1 MCDSGSPLVKGIL
14 KKPKE
19 DHTIYIHEDAW
30 LLPEHDNEPVYDPR
44 DTSFESYDPRDA
56 PATWRMK
63 YWNFK
68 RHLAILFQKKR
79 APYVEN
85 DYTEILF
92 QRVAESKDFESTPFS
107 IHSSPN
113 NRTSP
118 VKVWSLESS
127 PRLVCG
133 TDFYP
138 QKDAVMAGI
147 DVERHTVVQF
157 HPERRC
163 VTFDVDSAPEA
174 IGWAVESSAIS
185 SDGLLSTWDS
195 TLEAFSRDL
204 IPRTPPFFSTPCSSS
219 VIKDDWQEGT
229 PIRALEWSTTFS
241 DGLLSSTDPTLEA
254 ISRDLIPR
262 TPQSS
267 STRCSLD
274 LETTSSNGLLSTLT
288 STLCTTSSGLLF
300 SSPSLTRSLSSSRLS
315 LRHVFQNFHV
325 RGDRENAKNMIT
337 SMCERS
343 SSEQLLVRR
352 MNNKFK
358 ELMSEASDESP
369 EYNESITTNA
379 ASDHSVLI
387 PNFSG
392 LRNAISTGSFEVV
405 ATFEAA
411 SESFSRMDVY
421 ASVEE
426 SLEMLGDVKSAAIK
440 EGIRVTGFVSCAIG
454 CPCEGKVLP
463 AHLAQITKLL
473 LRFGCAEAGDFINI
487 RLTSTPTDGTAVPS
501 ENANDMTLVDIHIPV
516 QVYEPTEVDFTS
528 RSNKRS
534 WSQRLSSRLWA
545 LKLTTKTSFE
555 LNESRSNEIKWI
567 QAGNDS
573 VRIFIDVFTYF
584 HDLPVKFF
592 ESRLVAQR
600 FLANALM

>member
-163 VTFDVDSAPEA
+163 VDSAPEA

-204 IPRTPPFFSTPCSSS
+204 IPGRLHFFLDSLFFVCDQGRLAGRNAYPCSRM
-219 VIKDDWQEGT
+219 VDDVFRWPAVVNGFHLGGYQ
-229 PIRALEWSTTFS
+229 P
-241 DGLLSSTDPTLEA
+241 GLDPPDASIVFYT
-254 ISRDLIPR
+254 
-262 TPQSS
+262 
-267 STRCSLD
+267 
-274 LETTSSNGLLSTLT
+274 
-288 STLCTTSSGLLF
+288 LF
-300 SSPSLTRSLSSSRLS
+300 SWFGDHVFQRIVVDTDVYSVHNVFRSSLFESISDKKSF
-315 LRHVFQNFHV
+315 HVFQNFHV

-352 MNNKFK
+352 MNDKFK

-392 LRNAISTGSFEVV
+392 LRNATSTGSFEVV
-405 ATFEAA
+405 ATFGAA

-454 CPCEGKVLP
+454 CPCECKVLP

-473 LRFGCAEAGDFINI
+473 LRFGCTEVHVKETKIALTDSAGDFINI

-516 QVYEPTEVDFTS
+516 QKGICVGNTS
-528 RSNKRS
+528 TGESNGVPHLPSKDNTGEE
-534 WSQRLSSRLWA
+534 A
-545 LKLTTKTSFE
+545 
-555 LNESRSNEIKWI
+555 
-567 QAGNDS
+567 
-573 VRIFIDVFTYF
+573 DVVIY
-584 HDLPVKFF
+584 KF
-592 ESRLVAQR
+592 
-600 FLANALM
+600 